1 MTDSIQ
7 YPIHILISQ
16 SNKSKA
22 FWLIEILPSLDK
34 ATILAKTTWK
44 KYFIS
49 LIFCLTTHLRYTPWN
64 LRPHFFQPPLP
75 PLNNV
80 GSKHCQSDMKKIALA
95 TFGSPSEMRN
105 RTWNQHC
112 KGEGGRA
119 EEENLIFFKSFG
131 KDYSLTLSMYSPFTL
146 QVKPA

>member
-1 MTDSIQ
+1 MPRFQKFTHSDNPCQNNLKKICYIANFLSDNASK
-7 YPIHILISQ
+7 IHSM
-16 SNKSKA
+16 K
-22 FWLIEILPSLDK
+22 PR
-34 ATILAKTTWK
+34 AT
-44 KYFIS
+44 
-49 LIFCLTTHLRYTPWN
+49 
-64 LRPHFFQPPLP
+64 FFPAPPA

-80 GSKHCQSDMKKIALA
+80 GSKHCQPDMKKIALA

-131 KDYSLTLSMYSPFTL
+131 KDCLRGLFLQKCFNVCQNWHKYSVLCTY
-146 QVKPA
+146 QHAGVENRVKSIIMQL